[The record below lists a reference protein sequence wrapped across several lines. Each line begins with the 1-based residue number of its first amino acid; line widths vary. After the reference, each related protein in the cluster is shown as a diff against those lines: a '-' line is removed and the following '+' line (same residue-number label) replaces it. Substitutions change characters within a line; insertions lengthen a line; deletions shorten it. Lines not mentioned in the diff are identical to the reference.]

1 MSSLNFCNLDQAF
14 NNSEKSTDKKKKS
27 KKKYKSNNYEEIDQ
41 HNPYHYMNKNQK
53 NLSNNN
59 DMDYYKSDNFNAHI
73 INDKYSTNIDTNI
86 NYKKNN
92 IDTNNYEII
101 QNNNEVLDILK
112 NMQQEI
118 INLTNELN
126 IMKSNNNNKN
136 KNIVEEFTN
145 ITFDNDNCYELLLY
159 IFTGLLLLY
168 LLDYL
173 YKFGKKTF

>member
-14 NNSEKSTDKKKKS
+14 NNSDKSTEKKKKS
-27 KKKYKSNNYEEIDQ
+27 KKKSKSNDFNEIDQ
-41 HNPYHYMNKNQK
+41 HNPYDYINKTQD
-53 NLSNNN
+53 NLFNNN
-59 DMDYYKSDNFNAHI
+59 NMDYYKSDNFNGHI
-73 INDKYSTNIDTNI
+73 INDKYSI
-86 NYKKNN
+86 NKDINVHYKKND

-101 QNNNEVLDILK
+101 HKDNEVLDILK
-112 NMQQEI
+112 NMQQQI
-118 INLTNELN
+118 INLTDELN
-126 IMKSNNNNKN
+126 IMKNKNNKN